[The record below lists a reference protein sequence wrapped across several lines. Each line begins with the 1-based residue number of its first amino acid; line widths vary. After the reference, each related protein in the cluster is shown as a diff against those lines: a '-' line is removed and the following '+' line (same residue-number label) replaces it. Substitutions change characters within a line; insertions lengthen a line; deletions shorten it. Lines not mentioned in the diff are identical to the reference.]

1 MSLSPME
8 IMGVGRP
15 RSHIS
20 ILIFGGMTPKFDLRK
35 LVGLKPPTLLF
46 AVHRGSVLPSY
57 IRTIISHH
65 KDP

>member
-1 MSLSPME
+1 MPGGGFQKLP
-8 IMGVGRP
+8 
-15 RSHIS
+15 IS

-57 IRTIISHH
+57 IGTIISHH